1 MHGKFK
7 FVPRPHTHTG
17 PGHLRQGG
25 VRPAHQAQ
33 ADADAGHAR
42 SARPRGGERAL
53 RAPCLHGAH
62 GTARTLVRRAVA
74 TLPPPASAPL
84 RKRPPPRGG
93 HGLSPW
99 LQATPG
105 GGQLLGSEHF
115 SSHSFTALKRGAVRM
130 LAGQN
135 LSPLCRFCGCQEGAC
150 PPRRGRDVVSTRQ
163 GPCRRSGTYERQQAL
178 IGQIKRYAEIS
189 PEVSAVTS
197 GEQSLRL

>member
-1 MHGKFK
+1 MGSSSSCRGRT
-7 FVPRPHTHTG
+7 PTPG
-17 PGHLRQGG
+17 PGTSGRAVCARLIRLRLTQTQATHE
-25 VRPAHQAQ
+25 VRGRGEESAHS
-33 ADADAGHAR
+33 GR
-42 SARPRGGERAL
+42 RAF
-53 RAPCLHGAH
+53 
-62 GTARTLVRRAVA
+62 TARTARRAPWCAVPSQHF
-74 TLPPPASAPL
+74 PPPASAPL